1 MLKSSYQIFVV
12 QFSSALKAPH
22 PAQCSCVASSK
33 QSVCKLLYH
42 FCLEAE
48 NFATVHKVV
57 NVINTKLH
65 SNVLSKAC
73 ASPRQRKN

>member
-12 QFSSALKAPH
+12 PFSYALKA

-65 SNVLSKAC
+65 SNILSKAC